1 MKDNAQVFFQKRIA
15 RLATL
20 PLADEIAKQKVT
32 DEEIKAY
39 YDANAKS
46 LVQPEQAKVQ
56 YIHVSANELG
66 KLQPVTET
74 QISTNI
80 IKKIKTQFISQKLA
94 HIQLSTEKEAD
105 SVYQELKKGADFAE
119 LAKTKSIDK
128 LSGAQGGEL
137 SWVKDN
143 ELTEKL

>member
-1 MKDNAQVFFQKRIA
+1 MKLQ
-15 RLATL
+15 T
-20 PLADEIAKQKVT
+20 KVT

-56 YIHVSANELG
+56 YIRVSANALG

-74 QISTNI
+74 QIAQYYQEN
-80 IKKIKTQFISQKLA
+80 KAQFISQKLA

-105 SVYQELKKGADFAE
+105 AVYQELKKGADFAE
-119 LAKTKSIDK
+119 LAK
-128 LSGAQGGEL
+128 Q
-137 SWVKDN
+137 N
-143 ELTEKL
+143 P